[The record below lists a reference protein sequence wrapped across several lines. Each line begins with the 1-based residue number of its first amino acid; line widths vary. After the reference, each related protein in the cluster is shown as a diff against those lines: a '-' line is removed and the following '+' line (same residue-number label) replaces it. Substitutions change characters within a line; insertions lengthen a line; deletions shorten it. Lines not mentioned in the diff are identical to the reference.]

1 MLIGGCPH
9 GARRCGRHDSVYSD
23 DRNSREQVWPAL
35 GRRPAADLPEI
46 KYMECATAPAVVKAL
61 ELHATGDALIDLLI
75 LDGEAAPTGG
85 MGLCRQLKDESAAA
99 LRCSC

>member
-1 MLIGGCPH
+1 
-9 GARRCGRHDSVYSD
+9 
-23 DRNSREQVWPAL
+23 
-35 GRRPAADLPEI
+35 
-46 KYMECATAPAVVKAL
+46 MECATAPAVVKAL